1 MNLRL
6 PLYAALLLSVFC
18 LDNKTFAQQVRK
30 PAQTNPAT
38 TPAKTGAAQSA
49 APAPA
54 KTGTAQTSAA
64 APAAPAKPGTAQTTV
79 TNSAKPATTS
89 GSVQRPAPT
98 TTQATGANQ
107 KPVGTQAPGTRP
119 APAAGATRAGSPA
132 QRVKSKVTKIGSP
145 GSFYYVSGSY
155 FSFADVIFA
164 KVSGQ
169 KTHARAVFTGYT
181 LGSDYT
187 RYVGRFIYSWNLNI
201 LTGVVDIQRVLGVTY
216 PRLSFF
222 GAQSGPEIGYRVNS
236 DLDLTYGLNL
246 LYRDIEKVGPS
257 FALDNQLN
265 IKFRFS
271 PRLTFFQSLGNY
283 GKPTSYSYGIGL
295 RWLL

>member
-1 MNLRL
+1 MNLRFRI
-6 PLYAALLLSVFC
+6 YAVLFLGGFC
-18 LDNKTFAQQVRK
+18 LTSKAQTQVRK
-30 PAQTNPAT
+30 PAQNIPAT
-38 TPAKTGAAQSA
+38 TKPRQVAPQGTAAQPAARPAAQTVNRSAAQPAAQSQTNN
-49 APAPA
+49 PAV
-54 KTGTAQTSAA
+54 Q
-64 APAAPAKPGTAQTTV
+64 
-79 TNSAKPATTS
+79 PAT
-89 GSVQRPAPT
+89 RPAV
-98 TTQATGANQ
+98 Q
-107 KPVGTQAPGTRP
+107 PGTRP
-119 APAAGATRAGSPA
+119 APARAGTPT
-132 QRVKSKVTKIGSP
+132 QRPVKTRVAKVGRP
-145 GSFYYVSGSY
+145 GAFYYVSGSF
-155 FSFADVIFA
+155 FSFADQIFA

-187 RYVGRFIYSWNLNI
+187 RYVGRYIYSWNLNI
-201 LTGVVDIQRVLGVTY
+201 LTGTVDIQRVLGTTY

-283 GKPTSYSYGIGL
+283 GKPTSYSYSIGL